1 MIAEIGVDMNQ
12 FPSDAHLSSW
22 AGISPGN
29 NESAGKRYSGRITP
43 GNKWLKACL
52 VEASWAASRTKNT
65 YLKARYHR
73 LASRRGKKRALV
85 AVGHTILKMAYHIIK
100 EQSTYQEL
108 GADYF
113 ERLNEQAIIRRLTLR
128 IEKLGYQVELTK
140 TAVGT

>member
-1 MIAEIGVDMNQ
+1 MNQ

-22 AGISPGN
+22 AGMSPGN

-52 VEASWAASRTKNT
+52 VEASWAASKTKNT

-73 LASRRGKKRALV
+73 LAARRGRKRALV
-85 AVGHTILKMAYHIIK
+85 ALGHKILIMAYHIIK
-100 EQSTYQEL
+100 EQSTYSEL

-113 ERLNEQAIIRRLTLR
+113 ERLNEQAIIRRLTAR
-128 IEKLGYQVELTK
+128 IEILGYEVAVTK
-140 TAVGT
+140 TETTT

>member
-1 MIAEIGVDMNQ
+1 MNQ

-73 LASRRGKKRALV
+73 LAARRGRKRALI
-85 AVGHTILKMAYHIIK
+85 ALGHRILIIAYHIIK
-100 EQSTYQEL
+100 EQSTYSEL

-113 ERLNEQAIIRRLTLR
+113 DRLNEQAIIRRLTAR
-128 IEKLGYQVELTK
+128 IQILGYQVAISKAE
-140 TAVGT
+140 AAA